1 MTAPSPGRYEKS
13 ELLELAQEVAEAAGR
28 VLRAGLERVA
38 GGILLATGASSKSSP
53 TDLVTEVDRNSEELI
68 VSALLRA
75 RPDAGVLG
83 EEGSSR
89 AGSTG
94 VTWVIDPLDGTI
106 NYLYGIEEFS
116 VSIGARVDGR
126 SIVGA
131 VHNPVNGEMFAACE
145 GEGAT
150 LNGRTLRLEPSGR
163 TLAEALVGTGFT
175 YVSKDRADQARMIPV
190 ILPAVRDI
198 RRRGSAA
205 LDICAVACGR
215 FDAFYEAWLRPWDLT
230 AGEVVA
236 REAGA
241 TVNLVEGLADGSSTV
256 VVAAP
261 GLGGPLVELLKRSV
275 AH

>member
-75 RPDAGVLG
+75 RPDDGVLG

-275 AH
+275 AD

>member
-75 RPDAGVLG
+75 RPDDGVLG

-205 LDICAVACGR
+205 LGICAVACGR